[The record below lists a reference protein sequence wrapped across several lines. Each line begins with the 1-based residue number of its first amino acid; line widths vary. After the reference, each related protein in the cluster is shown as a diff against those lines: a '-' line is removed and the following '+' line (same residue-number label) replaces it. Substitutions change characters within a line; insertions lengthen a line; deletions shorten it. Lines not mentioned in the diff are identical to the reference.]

1 MPVSSARLD
10 AATRLCCDARVSKTL
25 TSLIELCARR
35 FNRNP
40 QDLNPAA
47 DVFESLGVDSMQVLS
62 LLTELEQ
69 EFNVEIPDY
78 ELREVRTF
86 EQLAACIEQRL

>member
-1 MPVSSARLD
+1 MA
-10 AATRLCCDARVSKTL
+10 
-25 TSLIELCARR
+25 LCARK
-35 FNRNP
+35 FNKDP
-40 QDLNPAA
+40 HELDPAA

-69 EFNVEIPDY
+69 EFSVEIPDY

-86 EQLAACIEQRL
+86 EQLADCIDQRI